1 MGGCFSDV
9 RGGKDAVGGALPR
22 PTEPNAK
29 NDGAHNDAIE
39 FFYRA
44 HGAYPLFTQL
54 ELSFSASKLLDL
66 DVTSKCNLTATSLLS
81 RLKKSL
87 VFFQS
92 DPMVVVY
99 LKKNDGK
106 LEELGRTE
114 VILNNLNPVWIQKV
128 SVAYQF
134 EMVQNLIFRVYDVDT
149 QYHNVPVKTLNLR
162 DQEFL
167 GEGSCILSEIVTKQ
181 NRSLTLT
188 LKGKNGLGGL
198 RNFGTLTVHAE
209 ETIASRSAVEIKFRC
224 AHLDNKDLFSKS
236 VSLPDSSLQDP
247 FLRISRTVETGGSI
261 PICKTEV
268 VDNNLNPTWKP
279 LCLSMQ
285 QFGSKDTPLVIECFD
300 FNSNGNH
307 ILIGKLQKSVADLE
321 KLFKEKSGVNFFIP
335 SSRAGHEK
343 VLKGQLFVDQFC
355 EKEQFSFVDYISSG
369 FELNFMV
376 AVDFTGSN
384 GDPRKPESL
393 HYIDPYGRLNSY
405 QQAITEVGQVIQFY
419 DADKSFPAWGFGG
432 RTANGTVSHCF
443 NLNGNA
449 SESEVV
455 GVEGI
460 MAAYANALRN
470 VALSGPTLFG
480 QVVNRAA
487 EIAARSLS
495 SNNNKYYVLLIITDG
510 ILTDLQETKDA
521 LVRASNLPLS
531 ILIVGVGNADFKQ
544 MEILDADNGQRLE
557 SSTGRIATRDI
568 VQFVP
573 MRDVQSGQIS
583 VVQGLLE
590 ELPGQFLSYMRSM
603 DIKPPT
609 INAAAQ
615 ASPALE
621 IL

>member
-9 RGGKDAVGGALPR
+9 RGGKDAVGGDLPR

-39 FFYRA
+39 LFYRA

-54 ELSFSASKLLDL
+54 ELSFSASKLLNL
-66 DVTSKCNLTATSLLS
+66 DVTSK
-81 RLKKSL
+81 
-87 VFFQS
+87 S
-92 DPMVVVY
+92 DPMVIVY

-149 QYHNVPVKTLNLR
+149 QYHNVPVKTLNLK

-167 GEGSCILSEIVTKQ
+167 GEGSCVLSEIVTKQ

-188 LKGKNGLGGL
+188 LKGKNGHGGL

-236 VSLPDSSLQDP
+236 VCISKKLRGIILLVYTSFFLILYDSSLQDP

-285 QFGSKDTPLVIECFD
+285 QFGSKDNPLVIECFD
-300 FNSNGNH
+300 FNSDGNH

-419 DADKSFPAWGFGG
+419 DADKSFPALGFGG

-603 DIKPPT
+603 DIKPLT
-609 INAAAQ
+609 FNAAAQ
-615 ASPALE
+615 ASRALE

>member
-573 MRDVQSGQIS
+573 MRDVQTGGQIS

-603 DIKPPT
+603 DIKPLT
-609 INAAAQ
+609 FNAAAQ
-615 ASPALE
+615 ASSA
-621 IL
+621 